1 AAGRPRCCG
10 GESWNYPWRAALGNR
25 KLPVVQNGPERPAVL
40 HLGHYGI
47 CWGLGCGQ
55 GHEVA
60 YGERCFGPAVYCK
73 FRKYFLPRDVRSY
86 RQSDEKTP
94 SERSSQTLD
103 DRHRMATGL
112 VFCLVR
118 KKKVGFA

>member
-1 AAGRPRCCG
+1 MESRKIAQRLCHLKTRRRNGSLACAAGRPRCCG

-94 SERSSQTLD
+94 S
-103 DRHRMATGL
+103 
-112 VFCLVR
+112 
-118 KKKVGFA
+118 